1 MHSKKIS
8 VLVTT
13 HNGKKFIRKQINSI
27 IDSLFQHKNYEI
39 LISDDSST
47 DETFQI
53 LKNIKNNKI
62 KLFKNNFKNINQNI
76 NFLINKSKGDYI
88 FISDQDDIWEID
100 KIKVCMHYHNLGYSF
115 ISHNFKF
122 FENQRK
128 PKYKKQEI
136 KKINFS
142 NLLYKNQIAGCTMSF
157 HKKCIK
163 YFNPVPLNIIYDW
176 WIAINIYYNLNPSKI
191 KHLNISLLN
200 YRVHNNN
207 LIGNTKKS
215 KQNIIQKI
223 LYRIV
228 IIFEFLKKNKFYE
241 KNNFY

>member
-8 VLVTT
+8 VVVTT

-142 NLLYKNQIAGCTMSF
+142 NF
-157 HKKCIK
+157 
-163 YFNPVPLNIIYDW
+163 II
-176 WIAINIYYNLNPSKI
+176 
-191 KHLNISLLN
+191 
-200 YRVHNNN
+200 
-207 LIGNTKKS
+207 
-215 KQNIIQKI
+215 
-223 LYRIV
+223 
-228 IIFEFLKKNKFYE
+228 
-241 KNNFY
+241 